1 MRHRDRSQPRELR
14 LAVDRVFALADATR
28 RRIAQGLVGRVDPS
42 QQIDVGPR
50 VARRE
55 AVALV
60 DGGPQP
66 ARGHEA
72 GNQPRRLRPA
82 QPGHLFDVAPDQP
95 APSLAQG
102 WVFVL
107 DQNLLYPGVALLAAL
122 ALKPDLFAGQK
133 KAANRL
139 QTQMLGLVHADDQS
153 PA

>member
-1 MRHRDRSQPRELR
+1 M
-14 LAVDRVFALADATR
+14 FARADAPR
-28 RRIAQGLVGRVDPS
+28 RRTAQRLVGRVDPG

-66 ARGHEA
+66 SGGHEA
-72 GNQPRRLRPA
+72 GDQPRPLRPA

-102 WVFVL
+102 WVLVL
-107 DQNLLYPGVALLAAL
+107 DQKLLDPGITLLAAL